1 MKWDKD
7 KGTILTLVPAAPMSI
22 NSTNKSGEKID
33 TPSKERQ
40 WTDEMRMASNSK
52 TFLRMEKSVRD
63 AALMA
68 RIVEDLMVQAEDDGD
83 AEMDEHLAFGVMH
96 LVDMVKQVRDFY
108 LNQGADQAAED
119 ENAT

>member
-1 MKWDKD
+1 MSAD
-7 KGTILTLVPAAPMSI
+7 IITLPTAPMSI
-22 NSTNKSGEKID
+22 NSPSQEVAKID
-33 TPSKERQ
+33 MPRQ
-40 WTDEMRMASNSK
+40 WTAEMRTASNSK

-68 RIVEDLMVQAEDDGD
+68 QIIEDVMVQAEDDGD
-83 AEMDEHLAFGVMH
+83 AEMDEHLVFGVMH

>member
-1 MKWDKD
+1 MSAD
-7 KGTILTLVPAAPMSI
+7 IITLPTAPISI
-22 NSTNKSGEKID
+22 NSTDKLGEKID
-33 TPSKERQ
+33 MPSKERQ
-40 WTDEMRMASNSK
+40 WTAEMCMASNSK

-68 RIVEDLMVQAEDDGD
+68 AIVEDLMVQAEDDGD

-108 LNQGADQAAED
+108 VNQGADQAAED
-119 ENAT
+119 EHAN

>member
-1 MKWDKD
+1 MKRDKET
-7 KGTILTLVPAAPMSI
+7 GTILTLVPAAPTSI

-33 TPSKERQ
+33 MPRQ
-40 WTDEMRMASNSK
+40 WTEEMRMASNSK
-52 TFLRMEKSVRD
+52 TFLRMEESVRD

-68 RIVEDLMVQAEDDGD
+68 CIVEDLMVQAEDDGD
-83 AEMDEHLAFGVMH
+83 AEMEEHLVWGVMH

-119 ENAT
+119 EDAT

>member
-1 MKWDKD
+1 MKRDKD
-7 KGTILTLVPAAPMSI
+7 TGTILTLVPAAS
-22 NSTNKSGEKID
+22 NADKDAFVAVALG
-33 TPSKERQ
+33 KERQ

-68 RIVEDLMVQAEDDGD
+68 QIVEDLIVQEDDGD
-83 AEMDEHLAFGVMH
+83 AEMDEHLVFGVMH

>member
-1 MKWDKD
+1 VAL
-7 KGTILTLVPAAPMSI
+7 G
-22 NSTNKSGEKID
+22 
-33 TPSKERQ
+33 KERQ
-40 WTDEMRMASNSK
+40 WTDQMRMASNSK

-68 RIVEDLMVQAEDDGD
+68 LIVEDLMVQAEDDGD
-83 AEMDEHLAFGVMH
+83 AEMDEHLVFGVMH
-96 LVDMVKQVRDFY
+96 LVDMVTQVRDFY

>member
-1 MKWDKD
+1 MSAD
-7 KGTILTLVPAAPMSI
+7 IITLPGAPMSI
-22 NSTNKSGEKID
+22 NS
-33 TPSKERQ
+33 PSNDEAKRDMPRQ
-40 WTDEMRMASNSK
+40 WTDEMRRDSNSK

-68 RIVEDLMVQAEDDGD
+68 CIVEHLIVQAEDDGD
-83 AEMDEHLAFGVMH
+83 AEMDEHLVWGVMH

-119 ENAT
+119 EDAT